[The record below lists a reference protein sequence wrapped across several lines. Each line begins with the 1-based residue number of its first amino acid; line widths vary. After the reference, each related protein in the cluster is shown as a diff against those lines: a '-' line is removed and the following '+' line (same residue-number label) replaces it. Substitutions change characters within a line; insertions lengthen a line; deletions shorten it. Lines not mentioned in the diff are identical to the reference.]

1 MNDREDLKAA
11 LRQKAAGLLCRL
23 SPPEREALLVKNWMS
38 HDARWFMAVARE
50 YGLEVANRLNRI
62 AAHELGKAEA
72 QRLARALGLGPV
84 ASLDDYLVAQEAFI
98 SLLGPDLLDY
108 RVTRVGDNAFRV
120 DVQRCFAHE
129 NALRAGISP
138 DFECGIF
145 ARITGWLDALGLA
158 YETSPPL
165 GQCLKAQGREC
176 GYTITLAIK
185 PE

>member
-1 MNDREDLKAA
+1 MEDLKAA
-11 LRQKAAGLLCRL
+11 LRQKAAGLLARL

-50 YGLEVANRLNRI
+50 YGLEVANRLNQV
-62 AAHELGKAEA
+62 AAHELGRAEA

-84 ASLDDYLVAQEAFI
+84 TSLDDYLLVQETFI

-108 RVTRVGDNAFRV
+108 RVSRVGDNTLRV
-120 DVQRCFAHE
+120 DVQRCFAHDQ
-129 NALRAGISP
+129 AVRAGITER
-138 DFECGIF
+138 FECGIF

-158 YETSPPL
+158 YELSPPL
-165 GQCLKAQGREC
+165 GPCLKAQGREC
-176 GYTITLAIK
+176 AYTITLALK